1 MKTKWTN
8 FKTNFPQQKRE
19 IFQDLGQYTRIMGN
33 LSEDIYQ
40 EYNNNI
46 FVPLRDIS
54 KIYEEIINKQIFS

>member
-1 MKTKWTN
+1 MKKKWKNLTN
-8 FKTNFPQQKRE
+8 DYYSKKRE